1 MTNVVEQKQVVSHL
15 FVNRMQ
21 YTGLDTTYR
30 MGGKSPYPPEINSF
44 IEENNNQMNNILW
57 YKSSNDYWQKV
68 EVKWIRMFTV
78 ETVAQSDSPPSPL
91 RHPL

>member
-44 IEENNNQMNNILW
+44 IEENNNQMNNIL
-57 YKSSNDYWQKV
+57 
-68 EVKWIRMFTV
+68 
-78 ETVAQSDSPPSPL
+78 
-91 RHPL
+91 